1 MFFHWKLQDLP
12 SLWLRLQP
20 FKFCLGSGSTALA
33 LTGLWERFDSFQTQ
47 HKTQECSRS
56 PTNINNYDNSDRN
69 CAQHSTDCS
78 DDYYRHTGIAYHVA
92 YSRHTVAPRFQSTD
106 MCWVCMC
113 KALSLIVLYQ
123 VRCVEGTTFQRKK
136 LFMEQLQQYLRKS
149 KILEFFVAN

>member
-69 CAQHSTDCS
+69 CAQHSTYCR

-92 YSRHTVAPRFQSTD
+92 YNAQGRAVHHGF
-106 MCWVCMC
+106 
-113 KALSLIVLYQ
+113 SLLISVECA
-123 VRCVEGTTFQRKK
+123 CVKHND
-136 LFMEQLQQYLRKS
+136 YP
-149 KILEFFVAN
+149 